1 MKYSNVNITDDN
13 FDEEYEKLTGLIGNL
28 NSDEWEIYETLPKGF
43 KEQESECEKRIS
55 RGFSEWVK
63 SGGLGF
69 DHTHQNQAL
78 CSGEVAFEFGNKF
91 ISLHFNEVY

>member
-13 FDEEYEKLTGLIGNL
+13 FDEEYEKLTDLIGDL
-28 NSDEWEIYETLPKGF
+28 NSDEWEIYDTLPKGF
-43 KEQESECEKRIS
+43 TGHKSKCGK
-55 RGFSEWVK
+55 FTEWVK
-63 SGGLGF
+63 SGGTRF